1 MLSEQFQ
8 QELIRLEKE
17 FKELFRTA
25 APMLFQCVKIDF
37 LGDSQRDWLNCVLAC
52 VTALIT

>member
-1 MLSEQFQ
+1 MSPKQFQ
-8 QELIRLEKE
+8 QELNRLEKE
-17 FKELFRTA
+17 FKKSFRTA
-25 APMLFQCVKIDF
+25 VPMLFQCVKIDF